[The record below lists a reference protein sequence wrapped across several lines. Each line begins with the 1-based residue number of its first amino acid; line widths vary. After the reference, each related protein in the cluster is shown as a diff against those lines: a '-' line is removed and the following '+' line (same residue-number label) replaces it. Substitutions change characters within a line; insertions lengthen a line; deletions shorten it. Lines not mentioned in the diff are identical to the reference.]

1 MKTPDQ
7 KQNSKPE
14 KHNIKEVMLF
24 ENRTTELLQ
33 AIALKLSKYVKS
45 FQLMR
50 DDNFVKRED
59 RTTNDIHLFLELKN
73 GKYFHLRSYTRHM
86 LDMNEIPKDEIFLT
100 GYIKE
105 SISQSG
111 GEHSFRQSW
120 YQWNP
125 EVIVSEI
132 VTQNPTLFQ

>member
-7 KQNSKPE
+7 RQNQKPE
-14 KHNIKEVMLF
+14 KHSVKEVMLF
-24 ENRTTELLQ
+24 EGRITELLQ
-33 AIALKLSKYVKS
+33 SIAVKLSGYIKS

-50 DDNFVKRED
+50 DNNFIKRED

-86 LDMNEIPKDEIFLT
+86 LDMKEIPTDEIFLT
-100 GYIKE
+100 GYVKE

-111 GEHSFRQSW
+111 GEHSFKQSW
-120 YQWNP
+120 YK
-125 EVIVSEI
+125 
-132 VTQNPTLFQ
+132 